1 MSLMTDLRLA
11 RGRRPLP
18 VDPGASAVARLGYE
32 VRRARIGRSLTLEA
46 LGGLV
51 DCTLQHLSEIER
63 AKTIAARPLV
73 CRLDAALGTGGRLLA
88 LLPDAVAEHVFERQ
102 DRAEARVRQRPADR
116 AGDDGR
122 RRALLEDGL
131 IAVVVGP
138 DPTARALDDAEG
150 DELAF
155 RWSREL
161 YVVRDRRTL
170 MPGLAADLRIL
181 GATGGP
187 ARTLAQL
194 ATFVAMNAVCAGD
207 GALAEQWW
215 RRAAAAACDSRD
227 GHVAAYVAG
236 QRAAHELYGG
246 SPKRAVAL
254 ASTALRATCDA
265 CPGRMHALAT
275 IAVASAALGHAHRA
289 RKALTAMERTHE
301 RLPGDVTRRQ
311 LALGAWPE
319 ERLHHAR
326 SHAAA
331 FGPVAGAQAA
341 RADALVRYARADWR
355 SRTQIKLHRAAEELD
370 PGYATASLATLDAAQ
385 QRDRGIRVLALHAL
399 ARCHAHAPTSTAT
412 TELRDLLA

>member
-1 MSLMTDLRLA
+1 MGDLRLA

-102 DRAEARVRQRPADR
+102 DRADARVRQRV
-116 AGDDGR
+116 AGREVEEGK
-122 RRALLEDGL
+122 RRALHADGL
-131 IAVVVGP
+131 IAVVLGP
-138 DPTARALDDAEG
+138 DTPARALHDDEG

-161 YVVRDRRTL
+161 YVTPDRQTL
-170 MPGLAADLRIL
+170 MPGLVADLRSL

-187 ARTLAQL
+187 ARTVAQL

-215 RRAAAAACDSRD
+215 RRATVAARDSHD

-246 SPKRAVAL
+246 SPQRAVAL
-254 ASTALRATCDA
+254 AHAALRTARGA

-275 IAVASAALGHAHRA
+275 IAVASAALGHAHLA
-289 RKALTAMERTHE
+289 RRALTALERTHE
-301 RLPGDVTRRQ
+301 HLPSEVTRQQ

-319 ERLHHAR
+319 ERLHHVR

-331 FGPVAGAQAA
+331 YGPVAGAQAA
-341 RADALVRYARADWR
+341 RADALARYARAAWR

-370 PGYATASLATLDAAQ
+370 PSYAIASLTLLDPAQ
-385 QRDRGIRVLALHAL
+385 QRDRGIRVPALRAL

-412 TELRDLLA
+412 TELRDILA